1 MATLNVRNQRY
12 SEPDVWTN
20 AGLNQAP
27 AGAGQR
33 GILGGGGDQILNALD
48 SSMGRMGMSTP
59 QRTQRDASNSR
70 LNAGPGGTTQAGFDW
85 TNPELPI
92 YDGWNY
98 PIFKDDGGV
107 HMNEGHP
114 LARYVTE
121 DQWYE
126 GDTVIGAGGPT
137 AEPPQYA
144 AMQAAWNAKQLEE
157 RGVTVPSMSGQAE
170 QRQTVRQSQDF
181 IGGLTGGNVGVTG
194 GQGAVSGESPP
205 GTFMY
210 EQNGN
215 SPGFLGKVAGMLGAN
230 QAMQQRAETPQEKT
244 WAWQDYNRTLT
255 GSSLGL
261 GLFDEALDPLARLQ
275 QQLQGEFNPNFMNQM
290 TGDQGFGRM
299 IEQQQNP
306 VINQLR
312 GRAASMG
319 VEGAYEGLITEQ
331 QRARQSLAAQ
341 AQAAYA
347 PQAYQQ
353 QQQYQGATDQ
363 LLAAI
368 NQSEI
373 NAERLF
379 ATSGV

>member
-33 GILGGGGDQILNALD
+33 GILGGGNDQILSALD
-48 SSMGRMGMSTP
+48 SRMAQMGATTP
-59 QRTQRDASNSR
+59 QRTARTVPGASSR
-70 LNAGPGGTTQAGFDW
+70 LNPLPGGFTPPGFDW
-85 TNPELPI
+85 ANSDLPI
-92 YDGWNY
+92 YQAQYY
-98 PIFKDDGGV
+98 PQFNDDGSPKQNKGT
-107 HMNEGHP
+107 NLP
-114 LARYVTE
+114 RYVLE
-121 DQWYE
+121 DQWFS
-126 GDTVIGAGGPT
+126 GDTVLGSEGIRNLP
-137 AEPPQYA
+137 EPQHIQD
-144 AMQAAWNAKQLEE
+144 MQRAYEARMLAE
-157 RGVTVPSMSGQAE
+157 RGITVPSMSGYAE
-170 QRQTVRQSQDF
+170 QLNQQRQSQQQLKDLTDPPGYQ
-181 IGGLTGGNVGVTG
+181 GGPKP
-194 GQGAVSGESPP
+194 QPPP
-205 GTFMY
+205 GTAGFDD
-210 EQNGN
+210 
-215 SPGFLGKVAGMLGAN
+215 SPVSDEFYNKVGGMISAN
-230 QAMQQRAETPQEKT
+230 QNMQERADSPQEKT
-244 WAWQDYNRTLT
+244 WAWQDYYRTMT

-275 QQLQGEFNPNFMNQM
+275 QQLQGEFNPGFMNSM

-363 LLAAI
+363 LLGAI
-368 NQSEI
+368 NQAEI